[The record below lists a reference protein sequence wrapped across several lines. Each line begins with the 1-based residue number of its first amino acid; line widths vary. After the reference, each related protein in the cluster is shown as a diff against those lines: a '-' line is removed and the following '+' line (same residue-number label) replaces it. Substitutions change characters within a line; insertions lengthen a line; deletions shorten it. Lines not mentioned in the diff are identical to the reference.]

1 MLKQNLKYFSALIS
15 STILLTA
22 CGGSGSST
30 IEPSLPPVIT
40 PPPTFTLSVNTS
52 YMNKCG
58 IVTAHPDTEVFVHDN
73 DWNVIARK
81 VANMDGA
88 THFVFEDDTPRPI
101 TVVSYLGSRDESE
114 APIQIQS
121 FSAAPIQNIT
131 ISSDYIPANN
141 ASCDCM
147 AGTIEFSFPTDGNI
161 QLISGHRSEEIVLIS
176 GNNYAIEA
184 CKVDSS
190 WRPIYVRFRD
200 FENNL
205 DFASIIRNFDALEDG
220 QSMTA
225 SIDFEG
231 TSIQVSDKFESYTV
245 AMKYSNIN
253 AIIDSTQAD
262 GNLLIFSEI
271 LSGENALFNVSG
283 TNYSRFASNKSAQY
297 SRQKF
302 TQQISDIYLLESM
315 TLPTLQDI
323 ESLSFDENL
332 SYDFSKFTTMP
343 LVTFRLGISAPKNKT
358 FFVSHLSS
366 TTSSL
371 PPLTAYA
378 EYSDQLSDI
387 IEISALL
394 RFEDYGEDAR
404 TVEKYLQ
411 SIESTGPITV
421 DNFNH
426 HIFNDFEHLNIQVID
441 VFN

>member
-1 MLKQNLKYFSALIS
+1 M
-15 STILLTA
+15 
-22 CGGSGSST
+22 
-30 IEPSLPPVIT
+30 
-40 PPPTFTLSVNTS
+40 
-52 YMNKCG
+52 
-58 IVTAHPDTEVFVHDN
+58 
-73 DWNVIARK
+73 
-81 VANMDGA
+81 
-88 THFVFEDDTPRPI
+88 
-101 TVVSYLGSRDESE
+101 
-114 APIQIQS
+114 
-121 FSAAPIQNIT
+121 
-131 ISSDYIPANN
+131 SD
-141 ASCDCM
+141 
-147 AGTIEFSFPTDGNI
+147 
-161 QLISGHRSEEIVLIS
+161 
-176 GNNYAIEA
+176 
-184 CKVDSS
+184 
-190 WRPIYVRFRD
+190 
-200 FENNL
+200 
-205 DFASIIRNFDALEDG
+205 
-220 QSMTA
+220 
-225 SIDFEG
+225 
-231 TSIQVSDKFESYTV
+231 
-245 AMKYSNIN
+245 
-253 AIIDSTQAD
+253 
-262 GNLLIFSEI
+262 
-271 LSGENALFNVSG
+271 ENALFNVSG

-323 ESLSFDENL
+323 ESLSVDENL

-378 EYSDQLSDI
+378 EYSEQLSDI

-404 TVEKYLQ
+404 TVEKHLQ